1 MSFHS
6 KLPPIPRSPSPNPGD
21 PIMTVQLDPGHVAAP
36 PSGAPDPTSPPAHV
50 AVTDNG
56 LPPAITTAW
65 GAAAGTSTLGRATT
79 AGRSTVTTSRAPSA
93 AHTGSRPVTTP
104 RVSGGETYASLPRPF
119 PVGPSKAVC
128 TVVFNKPEPP
138 TNAPAAPPPAH
149 PVVEWVRQLRAPP
162 PANYIRTTKYTVWS
176 FLPLNL
182 FGQFRRVSNLYFL
195 LAAIFSL
202 VGSSTISP
210 LSEIAP
216 LVFVLTVTAI
226 KDALE
231 DYSRYK
237 ADLVANHQPISVVK
251 NGSVT
256 DIMTMDLTPGDIVFL
271 KKGDKVPADL
281 VLLSTSY
288 EDGNCFI
295 ETSELDGETSLKRR
309 NGLPATMHASTPAQ
323 VTQLAG
329 RIQCELP
336 NENLHKF
343 EGVLYVQ
350 GADTAV
356 PDGAHSLSSSQLL
369 LRGSFLRNTDYCY
382 GVVVYAGVETKIFK
396 NLKQGGL
403 KFSTMEDK
411 VNTVVSL
418 AFAYNALM
426 LVVSMILGQ
435 QRIAD
440 VQKASWYLQAAGY
453 VDLDGTAS
461 GLLEMFMNAFI
472 LYSYTIPVS
481 LFVIIEAVRVI
492 QRQFMVWDDELKSVN
507 GRPMR
512 VNNSNLNED
521 LSVVEYVFSD
531 KTGTLTRNEMVLVK
545 VCLGDMVTSVAEL
558 LGIKQP
564 TDAMR
569 QLWRCIL
576 LCNSAIPSTE
586 NGEVT
591 YESQSPDE
599 IALLNGIR
607 AHVQLVQRTK
617 NTVRFTELGVPVE
630 VTILAV
636 LEFNSDRKRMT
647 VVVRDETGT
656 VVAYCKGADN
666 IMVPRLRC
674 PATDPA
680 LVATTRHLHDFS
692 EQGLRTLVFAAK
704 PLANDAYARFQAQL
718 DDAAR
723 ALDDR
728 DARVARVADHY
739 ERGFDLLGASAIEDR
754 LQDQV
759 PETIEALLAS
769 GIRVWLLTG
778 DKTET
783 AVNIGHSCRLVPRDM
798 TILRIDAPTL
808 PDLAE
813 QMARC
818 WDVVAAA
825 AEGGDQLRCAL
836 VVTGDAL
843 AMALETCPRELL
855 AIATA
860 CMSVICAR
868 VSPIQKALVVR
879 LVKTELGVTT
889 LSIGDGANDVSMI
902 QEAHIGVGIEG
913 VEGAQAVRAADFA
926 IVEFRALLRLLSVH
940 GRYSLQRL
948 SYLVVYSF
956 YKNISFITI
965 QFLFGFW
972 NIWSGS
978 TNYSAWMMPYWNVLY
993 TFLPPFL
1000 YGFLDKDV
1008 PESQLRR
1015 YPAAYMSA
1023 RDASPWVW
1031 YRLVA
1036 WTVSSIWHT
1045 IVQWFG
1051 MYWLFDGTGALTVSG
1066 FTGDVYQYQW
1076 LNGITMLLIVTAK
1089 IALQSHYWTWITVA
1103 GLVISLILYVL
1114 TLGVVEGIT
1123 LSQLSTG
1130 GAIDNIPI
1138 GTNSAMYA
1146 TPAYWFVAAVI
1157 PVAALLPD
1165 LAVAYWQAQ
1174 FRPDDATVLREEHAQ
1189 LMARTYPDL
1198 AAVEPGMT
1206 KKPSLAAVAP
1216 APITIASEGEALK
1229 TTALAPLLAPGA
1241 TAASPPPR
1249 LGARA
1254 GD

>member
-1 MSFHS
+1 
-6 KLPPIPRSPSPNPGD
+6 
-21 PIMTVQLDPGHVAAP
+21 
-36 PSGAPDPTSPPAHV
+36 
-50 AVTDNG
+50 
-56 LPPAITTAW
+56 
-65 GAAAGTSTLGRATT
+65 
-79 AGRSTVTTSRAPSA
+79 
-93 AHTGSRPVTTP
+93 
-104 RVSGGETYASLPRPF
+104 
-119 PVGPSKAVC
+119 
-128 TVVFNKPEPP
+128 
-138 TNAPAAPPPAH
+138 
-149 PVVEWVRQLRAPP
+149 
-162 PANYIRTTKYTVWS
+162 
-176 FLPLNL
+176 
-182 FGQFRRVSNLYFL
+182 
-195 LAAIFSL
+195 
-202 VGSSTISP
+202 
-210 LSEIAP
+210 
-216 LVFVLTVTAI
+216 
-226 KDALE
+226 
-231 DYSRYK
+231 
-237 ADLVANHQPISVVK
+237 
-251 NGSVT
+251 
-256 DIMTMDLTPGDIVFL
+256 VFL

-281 VLLSTSY
+281 MLLSTSY

-309 NGLPATMHASTPAQ
+309 NGLPATMHASTPSQ
-323 VTQLAG
+323 ISQLTG

-350 GADTAV
+350 DAADTAA
-356 PDGAHSLSSSQLL
+356 PAEAHSLSSSQLL
-369 LRGSFLRNTDYCY
+369 LRGSFLRNTDHCY

-461 GLLEMFMNAFI
+461 GLLELFMNAFI

-558 LGIKQP
+558 PGIKAP

-576 LCNSAIPSTE
+576 LCNSAIPSME

-599 IALLNGIR
+599 IALLKGIR

-647 VVVRDETGT
+647 VVVRDETGA

-666 IMVPRLRC
+666 IMVPRLRV

-704 PLANDAYARFQAQL
+704 SLANDAYTRFQAQL
-718 DDAAR
+718 DDARAR
-723 ALDDR
+723 STTATP
-728 DARVARVADHY
+728 
-739 ERGFDLLGASAIEDR
+739 RGFDLLGASAIEDR

-783 AVNIGHSCRLVPRDM
+783 AVNIGHSCRLVARDM
-798 TILRIDAPTL
+798 TILKIDAPTL

-868 VSPIQKALVVR
+868 VSPIQKAQVVR

-926 IVEFRALLRLLSVH
+926 IVEFRALLRLLSIH

-948 SYLVVYSF
+948 SYLVIYSF

-1000 YGFLDKDV
+1000 YGFLEKDV
-1008 PESQLRR
+1008 PEPQLQR

-1023 RDASPWVW
+1023 RDASPWAW
-1031 YRLVA
+1031 HRLVA
-1036 WTVSSIWHT
+1036 WTVSCIWHT
-1045 IVQWFG
+1045 AVQWFG
-1051 MYWLFDGTGALTVSG
+1051 MYCLFDGTGALAAAG
-1066 FTGDVYQYQW
+1066 FTGDVFQYQW
-1076 LNGITMLLIVTAK
+1076 LNGITMLLVVTAK
-1089 IALQSHYWTWITVA
+1089 IALQSHYWTWITAA

-1165 LAVAYWQAQ
+1165 LTVAYWQAQ

-1198 AAVEPGMT
+1198 GSVEPGMTMVT

-1216 APITIASEGEALK
+1216 APITMASEGEAFK
-1229 TTALAPLLAPGA
+1229 TAALAPLLAPGA
-1241 TAASPPPR
+1241 TSVSPPPR
-1249 LGARA
+1249 LGAGA